1 MASNDPFSATDKL
14 DDALLQVIVTRLE
27 TRAKNPFFAKMLQEY
42 LDAMGIDGARRV
54 LDLGCGTGVATRAVA
69 KRYGFSGQVLGVD
82 LSPMLVAAAG
92 RIAAEEGCAD
102 RVEFRSGDSRKLD
115 LEDGAFDAVIA
126 HTLLSHVDDPRS
138 VLQEMKRLVRPGGM
152 IAVFDGDYASMTFGN
167 ADSER
172 GQALDR
178 AVISGVVTSPY
189 VMRLMPRMLKDVG
202 LELTTTLSNVL
213 AEVGRADF
221 WASAI
226 ELFRRLVPRSG
237 AMSEEEA
244 DIWAKDLLSDSANRT
259 FFGASNYYSYIA
271 QRPVA

>member
-1 MASNDPFSATDKL
+1 MASNDPFSATDTL

-27 TRAKNPFFAKMLQEY
+27 TRAKNPLFAKMLQDY
-42 LDAMGIDGARRV
+42 LNSMGIDGAGRV
-54 LDLGCGTGVATRAVA
+54 LDLGCGTGVATRAIA
-69 KRYGFSGQVLGVD
+69 KRYGFSGRVVGVD
-82 LSPMLVAAAG
+82 LSPMLVAAAS

-102 RVEFRSGDSRKLD
+102 RVEFKSGDSRKLD

-167 ADSER
+167 ANSER
-172 GQALDR
+172 GRALDK

-202 LELTTTLSNVL
+202 LELTMTLSNVL

-226 ELFRRLVPRSG
+226 ESFRRLVPKSG

-244 DIWAKDLLSDSANRT
+244 DNWAKDLLRDSDNRT

-271 QRPVA
+271 QRPVD